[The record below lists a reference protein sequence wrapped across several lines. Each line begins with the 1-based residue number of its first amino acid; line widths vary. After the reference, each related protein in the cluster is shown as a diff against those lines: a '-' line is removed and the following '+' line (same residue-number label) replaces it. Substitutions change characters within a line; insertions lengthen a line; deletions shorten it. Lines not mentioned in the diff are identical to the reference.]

1 MHFVE
6 AVLSGA
12 EFLTLLTVDVEFV
25 CTSKSWGA
33 EECDQAL
40 VRDVSAHV
48 SDVLIDKRLE
58 QVESFNLCQSELES
72 LLGVRKAILLQKIDA
87 FCLSWLEAQR
97 LEVEIS
103 VEGSEISADCLL
115 HRVLV
120 LRFAVQDRLLQ
131 RTSELNS
138 LSINNRFLLRRFLNL
153 LESSIIRQDLSL
165 QKSDQHFSHLTY
177 RRHRVICIK
186 EVVIVLDFHWIRKGW
201 MQVTQN

>member
-6 AVLSGA
+6 AFLSLTK
-12 EFLTLLTVDVEFV
+12 FLTLLTVDVEFV
-25 CTSKSWGA
+25 CASESWGA

-72 LLGVRKAILLQKIDA
+72 LLGVRKAILLQKLDA
-87 FCLSWLEAQR
+87 FCLSRLEAQR

-115 HRVLV
+115 HRVQV
-120 LRFAVQDRLLQ
+120 LRFALQVLQ

-138 LSINNRFLLRRFLNL
+138 LLINKRFLLRRLLHL

-177 RRHRVICIK
+177 RCHRVIRIE
-186 EVVIVLDFHWIRKGW
+186 EVVIVFDFHRILKG
-201 MQVTQN
+201 

>member
-6 AVLSGA
+6 AFLSLTK
-12 EFLTLLTVDVEFV
+12 FLTLLTVDVEFV
-25 CTSKSWGA
+25 CASESWGA

-72 LLGVRKAILLQKIDA
+72 LLGVVKAILLQKLDA
-87 FCLSWLEAQR
+87 FCLSRLEAQR

-115 HRVLV
+115 HRVQV
-120 LRFAVQDRLLQ
+120 LRFGFPVRLLQ

-138 LSINNRFLLRRFLNL
+138 LLINKRFLLRRFLHL

-177 RRHRVICIK
+177 RCHRVIRIE
-186 EVVIVLDFHWIRKGW
+186 EVVIVFDFHRILKG
-201 MQVTQN
+201 